1 MLAEPLILFVVIVLL
16 YAAFLLWY
24 GGKSRPLSEDE
35 VDTLVARIWRSAGK
49 QGLPEE
55 EPALLREFRVLA
67 GSDDGRDYYMVNLIK
82 FRKKALYPEG
92 SPWGDDVQA
101 ANDSYNRAII
111 PLLFKHGGHPVF
123 DSLVEGRFLHPDG
136 ADDWDHVAMV
146 RYRSRRDML
155 EMAAEIAAKGVDVH
169 KWAALEKT
177 QVFPVKPLVSLFSV
191 RATVAVVLIAIALL
205 VHIALNS
212 GRLY

>member
-1 MLAEPLILFVVIVLL
+1 M
-16 YAAFLLWY
+16 
-24 GGKSRPLSEDE
+24 
-35 VDTLVARIWRSAGK
+35 
-49 QGLPEE
+49 
-55 EPALLREFRVLA
+55 
-67 GSDDGRDYYMVNLIK
+67 
-82 FRKKALYPEG
+82 
-92 SPWGDDVQA
+92 QA
-101 ANDSYNRAII
+101 ANDRYNRAII
-111 PLLFKHGGHPVF
+111 PLLLKHGGHPVF